1 MGSKWRKVKLAL
13 GMNLCVY
20 SPRTGNDDDSS
31 PPSDILS
38 NAALLSP
45 STDGSIHNTSPSP
58 SPTPGSQGHGFR
70 LSKSLSRSSKV
81 CVLGLLFFFSVFFFF
96 CLGFSFFCVDNGFFG
111 CWGYEKTEEV
121 CWFICWPRYLGDEM
135 LVNWG
140 TGDWNG

>member
-31 PPSDILS
+31 PTSEILS

-45 STDGSIHNTSPSP
+45 STDGSLHNTSPSP
-58 SPTPGSQGHGFR
+58 SPTSGSQGHGFR

-81 CVLGLLFFFSVFFFF
+81 CVLDLLFFFFVPFFF
-96 CLGFSFFCVDNGFFG
+96 CLGYSFFGSTMGFLV
-111 CWGYEKTEEV
+111 CWGMRKLRK
-121 CWFICWPRYLGDEM
+121 FAGSFA
-135 LVNWG
+135 G
-140 TGDWNG
+140 